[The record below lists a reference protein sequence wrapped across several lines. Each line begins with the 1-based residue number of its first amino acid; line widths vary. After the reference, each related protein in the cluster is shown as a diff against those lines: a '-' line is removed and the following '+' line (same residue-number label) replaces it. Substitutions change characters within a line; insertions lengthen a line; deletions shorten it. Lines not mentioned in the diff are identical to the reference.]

1 MKGPRTEAPLVIT
14 HASETT
20 RDTRCIPNRFLKMS
34 HPIRTVI
41 SMDISIPRIHAMMT
55 AIELGVDDSDFRF
68 ESLAEREMFVQLEA
82 EHNARVDKD
91 DCCWLAA

>member
-1 MKGPRTEAPLVIT
+1 MVT
-14 HASETT
+14 HASEPTAA
-20 RDTRCIPNRFLKMS
+20 IGGVPHGFLKMS
-34 HPIRTVI
+34 HLIRTVV